1 MPNQKQVKG
10 MEAVKSRAIGNP
22 IFYLK
27 YSFVEIG
34 PNRSLA
40 FKLFVRAITFILILL
55 SYVKCKN
62 VIIMGK

>member
-1 MPNQKQVKG
+1 MSNIFKEKIETGPQV
-10 MEAVKSRAIGNP
+10 V
-22 IFYLK
+22 
-27 YSFVEIG
+27 
-34 PNRSLA
+34 PNRSLT